1 MSVDGPAVHTSHGMW
16 TSGWLRQAGCALQ
29 WQLLPRLKLSIVV
42 AELLLQVAP
51 RGLSATADVPRP
63 AHLAAATRRAPVQ
76 LLLHKY
82 LLTEAGAE
90 VLVRGHTQG
99 FAFTFL

>member
-1 MSVDGPAVHTSHGMW
+1 MAQLYTHLMGCGLAG
-16 TSGWLRQAGCALQ
+16 GCGRQGVLCCGSSCHA
-29 WQLLPRLKLSIVV
+29 LKLSIVV

-51 RGLSATADVPRP
+51 RVLSATADVPRP
-63 AHLAAATRRAPVQ
+63 AHLAPATRRAPVQ